1 LNRPPSSRWH
11 WIAAL
16 LIVLL
21 GLADFTAYVVRSLDT
36 LVGSLILVTVPGSVE
51 LTFTETGAYTIF
63 METAEGEPAAK
74 LNVRLFS
81 HKTGAFV
88 PVEPAATTQFYIGDG
103 RLARAVKEF
112 RIEQPGP
119 YELDAFFSASP
130 RETPATLTIGHNW
143 AERFSD
149 IFVTGLT
156 GLLVWMT
163 VAGVFAGIPFIRKQS
178 ADAHPGAAEP
188 IPHAEPDTA
197 APPGTDSVHR
207 LRFLGEGGELFGIFV
222 VNVLLTLLTLG
233 IYSFWAKVNTRRYL
247 WGQTAFA
254 GDRFGFHGTGRELLL
269 GWLKAVALFGGLVL
283 VTETILPMLWDNP
296 LAGAMGEFLLAIGFV
311 AFLPLAIIG
320 SMRYRLSRTSWRGI
334 RFNFHGEYR
343 DLLGVL
349 LKSFLLTGLTLGLYI
364 PFYQTNLRRFLADY
378 SRFGSASFAFDGDG
392 RALLG
397 RYVLTLLL
405 TLPTLGL
412 IWLWYLAFQRRYYW
426 AHTSL
431 AGARFHCTVTG
442 GGLLGLYAVNLALIV
457 LSLGLALPWATVRTR
472 RFDMETLVLQGPA
485 DIEHITQQAQT
496 ATPTGEEL
504 SGFLDVDALP
514 G

>member
-1 LNRPPSSRWH
+1 MNRPPSSRWY

-36 LVGSLILVTVPGSVE
+36 LVGSLIQVTVPGSVE
-51 LTFTETGAYTIF
+51 LTFTETGAYTMF

-81 HKTGAFV
+81 KKTGAFV
-88 PVEPAATTQFYIGDG
+88 PVEPATTTQFYIGDD
-103 RLARAVKEF
+103 RPAMAVKEF

-130 RETPATLTIGHNW
+130 QAIPATLTIGHNW
-143 AERFSD
+143 SKRFSD
-149 IFVTGLT
+149 IFVTGMT

-163 VAGVFAGIPFIRKQS
+163 AAGVVAAIPFIRKRP
-178 ADAHPGAAEP
+178 ADAQPGAA
-188 IPHAEPDTA
+188 
-197 APPGTDSVHR
+197 APSDTDSVHL
-207 LRFLGEGGELFGIFV
+207 LRFHGSGGELFGIFV

-233 IYSFWAKVNTRRYL
+233 VYSFWAKVKTRQYL
-247 WGQTAFA
+247 WGQTEFA
-254 GDRFGFHGTGRELLL
+254 GDRFSFHGTGRELLI
-269 GWLKAVALFGGLVL
+269 GWLKAVALFGGLVIITRML
-283 VTETILPMLWDNP
+283 LPTFWDNP
-296 LAGAMGEFLLAIGFV
+296 NADAAGQILLAGGFV
-311 AFLPLAIIG
+311 SLLPLAIIG

-343 DLLGVL
+343 ELLGVL
-349 LKSFLLTGLTLGLYI
+349 LRSFLLTGLTLGLYL
-364 PFYQTNLRRFLADY
+364 PFYQTNLRRFLAEH
-378 SRFGSASFAFDGDG
+378 SRFGSASLTFHCDGW
-392 RALLG
+392 ALLG
-397 RYVLTLLL
+397 RYVLTVLL

-412 IWLWYLAFQRRYYW
+412 VWPWYLAFQRRYYW
-426 AHTSL
+426 NHTTF
-431 AGARFHCTVTG
+431 AGGLFRCTVTG
-442 GGLLGLYAVNLALIV
+442 GGLFGLYAVNLAIIV

-472 RFDMETLVLQGPA
+472 RYEMENLLLQGPV
-485 DIEHITQQAQT
+485 DIEHITQQAQA
-496 ATPTGEEL
+496 ATSTGEEL